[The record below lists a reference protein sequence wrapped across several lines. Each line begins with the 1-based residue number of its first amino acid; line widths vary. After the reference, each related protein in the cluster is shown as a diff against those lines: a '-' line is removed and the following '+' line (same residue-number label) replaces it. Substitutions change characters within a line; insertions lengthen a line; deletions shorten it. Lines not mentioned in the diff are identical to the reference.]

1 MKPHLKSKRH
11 LQAVKDAVAV
21 TDERVSGTDNLEEIG
36 FARQKEGEEG
46 KSRPGNSFLVEVNR
60 PVKYKIGRRLMK
72 TVSSCATCMKPFRD
86 PAVLSRQQRTPSHK
100 RNIKKEKARRR
111 LRAKLVAGGPQTHG
125 DILDAIYKRH
135 PKLFKKSCIIA
146 RRRQKRLLK
155 EQSFIKKAAI
165 CNEFG
170 SRLMKNS
177 HCHMYAQT
185 EEKYTFTVFKKL
197 FYKKFGIRINDIRR
211 PINLRECIRYVTK
224 EDRQAILYNIPI
236 KFTST
241 VYRGERYF
249 QETGSSTI
257 TYGDY
262 IPSCISACDR
272 KVFAS
277 VLSEEGRLEA
287 ERHMHERVQDL
298 KLLPWQ
304 EALDMCIVCQ
314 LPLTFVR

>member
-1 MKPHLKSKRH
+1 METFWMLS
-11 LQAVKDAVAV
+11 LSDIQ
-21 TDERVSGTDNLEEIG
+21 
-36 FARQKEGEEG
+36 
-46 KSRPGNSFLVEVNR
+46 
-60 PVKYKIGRRLMK
+60 
-72 TVSSCATCMKPFRD
+72 SC
-86 PAVLSRQQRTPSHK
+86 L
-100 RNIKKEKARRR
+100 
-111 LRAKLVAGGPQTHG
+111 
-125 DILDAIYKRH
+125 
-135 PKLFKKSCIIA
+135 KKSCVIA
-146 RRRQKRLLK
+146 RRRRNRLLK

-185 EEKYTFTVFKKL
+185 EEKYTVTVFKKL

-241 VYRGERYF
+241 VYRGEINF
-249 QETGSSTI
+249 PETGSSTI

-272 KVFAS
+272 KVFES
-277 VLSEEGRLEA
+277 VLSQEGRLEA
-287 ERHMHERVQDL
+287 ERHMHERVQNL

-304 EALDMCIVCQ
+304 EALLKEMRKVVDCNRSVFWIADITGGAGKSVLCQYLISSECFGRTILYQDMDYRNNTCTI
-314 LPLTFVR
+314 PRT